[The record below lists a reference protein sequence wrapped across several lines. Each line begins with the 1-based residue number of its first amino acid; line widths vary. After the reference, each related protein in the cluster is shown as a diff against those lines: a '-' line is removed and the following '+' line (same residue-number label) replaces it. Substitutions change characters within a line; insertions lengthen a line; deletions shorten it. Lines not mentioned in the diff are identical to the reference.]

1 MSSMRSKI
9 FMSIFAALLLGVLL
23 CGYFFYVAKT
33 GNHQVQGIT
42 HKAFEA
48 TRYSEAFRSNFKA
61 MNALTNRVLMMT
73 NFITKEEIEEQF
85 KITNTALSK
94 ATKGLLKHS
103 LTPTMKRKSEE
114 IKVQK
119 LLWLKDSRLLLGL
132 EKSETIPILE
142 AYKRRQVNLENAVN
156 DLILLAKKEATAKL
170 ALSDQKLNDTLSTT
184 FTLTLMVSIAFTLFA
199 FFLARGLSKPLLN
212 LVHTAEQLATG
223 NTDVTFTQA
232 DRNDEIGAVVR
243 AVAGFRDG
251 VIDRLSL
258 QENFK
263 LQTEELKEALSK
275 EKELNEL
282 QSEFVSMASHE
293 FRTPLAIIDASAR
306 RMQRRKEKLSP
317 DDISKRTQKIHNAV
331 SRMLGLIEST
341 LMVARADKGKL
352 SITPKEINLREL
364 VEQCCENQNEII
376 TSHIVTYDLKDLPD
390 LFIGDQAAL
399 TQIIT
404 NLLSNAVK
412 YSPDNF
418 MIEVQGWIRE
428 TDVYISVKDNGL
440 GMDKEDLSNLFG
452 RFFRAKTSTGIPGT
466 GIGLNLVRTL
476 VEMHEGEISAQS
488 SLGKGSTFSIR
499 LPIKGEKSTSID
511 QEPQSPK
518 YASQM

>member
-1 MSSMRSKI
+1 
-9 FMSIFAALLLGVLL
+9 MSIFAALLLGVLL
-23 CGYFFYVAKT
+23 CGYMYFVTEKGIHKVEEITNKT
-33 GNHQVQGIT
+33 FQTV
-42 HKAFEA
+42 KYA
-48 TRYSEAFRSNFKA
+48 EAFHNSFKSIDT
-61 MNALTNRVLMMT
+61 LTNRVLSMT
-73 NFITKEEIEEQF
+73 SFITKEEIKDQFDISHKAFANASKGMSEYSLSPSIQQKFEQLNHQ
-85 KITNTALSK
+85 KEAWLRDSK
-94 ATKGLLKHS
+94 
-103 LTPTMKRKSEE
+103 
-114 IKVQK
+114 
-119 LLWLKDSRLLLGL
+119 LLLGL

-142 AYKRRQVNLENAVN
+142 IYKQRQENLHHTLDEF
-156 DLILLAKKEATAKL
+156 LSLAKKET
-170 ALSDQKLNDTLSTT
+170 SDQLLLAEKELDNTLLTT
-184 FTLTLMVSIAFTLFA
+184 FVITLTVSIVFTLFA
-199 FFLARGLSKPLLN
+199 FLLARGLSKPLVN

-223 NTDVTFTQA
+223 NTDVTFTQK
-232 DRNDEIGAVVR
+232 DRKDEIGAVVR

-258 QENFK
+258 QESFK

-306 RMQRRKEKLSP
+306 RMERRKEKLSS

-331 SRMLGLIEST
+331 NRMLGLIEST

-352 SITPKEINLREL
+352 SISPKEINLTEL
-364 VEQCCENQNEII
+364 IEQCCENQNEII
-376 TSHIVTYDLKDLPD
+376 TSHIVTYVLEDLPD

-399 TQIIT
+399 TQIMT

-418 MIEVQGWIRE
+418 MIEVQGWVRE
-428 TDVYISVKDNGL
+428 TDVYISVKDHGL
-440 GMDKEDLSNLFG
+440 GIDKEDLSNLFG

-488 SLGKGSTFSIR
+488 TLGKGSTFSIR
-499 LPIKGEKSTSID
+499 LPIKDEKSPRID
-511 QEPQSPK
+511 QESQPQK
-518 YASQM
+518 YANQA

>member
-1 MSSMRSKI
+1 
-9 FMSIFAALLLGVLL
+9 MSIFAALVLGIML
-23 CGYFFYVAKT
+23 CSYMFFIAEK
-33 GNHQVQGIT
+33 GIHQVEEIT
-42 HKAFEA
+42 NKTLQTAKYA
-48 TRYSEAFRSNFKA
+48 EAFHNSFKSIDT
-61 MNALTNRVLMMT
+61 LTNRVLTMT
-73 NFITKEEIEEQF
+73 SFITKEEIKEQF
-85 KITNTALSK
+85 DINNKAFTNASKGMSKYSLSPTVQEK
-94 ATKGLLKHS
+94 FEQLKH
-103 LTPTMKRKSEE
+103 
-114 IKVQK
+114 QK
-119 LLWLKDSRLLLGL
+119 EGWLRDSKLLLGL
-132 EKSETIPILE
+132 EKSDNIPILE
-142 AYKRRQVNLENAVN
+142 IYKRRQEKLHHTLDEF
-156 DLILLAKKEATAKL
+156 LSMAKKETSEQLLLTEQQLDK
-170 ALSDQKLNDTLSTT
+170 TLQTT
-184 FTLTLMVSIAFTLFA
+184 FGITLIAAIIFTIFA
-199 FFLARGLSKPLLN
+199 FLLARGLSKPLIN

-223 NTDVTFTQA
+223 NTNVNFTQA

-258 QENFK
+258 QESFK

-306 RMQRRKEKLSP
+306 RMERRKEKLSS
-317 DDISKRTQKIHNAV
+317 DDISKRTKKIHNAV
-331 SRMLGLIEST
+331 NRMLGLIEST

-352 SITPKEINLREL
+352 SITPKEINLTEL
-364 VEQCCENQNEII
+364 IEQCCENQNEII
-376 TSHIVTYDLKDLPD
+376 TSHIVTYELEELPD

-399 TQIIT
+399 TQIMT

-418 MIEVQGWIRE
+418 MIEVQGWMRE
-428 TDVYISVKDNGL
+428 TDVYISVKDHGL
-440 GMDKEDLSNLFG
+440 GMDEADLSNLFG

-488 SLGKGSTFSIR
+488 SLGKGSTFTIR
-499 LPIKGEKSTSID
+499 LPIKEEKPTTID
-511 QEPQSPK
+511 QDTQPPK
-518 YASQM
+518 YASQA